1 MQNERLH
8 TLSTFALA
16 IDLDI
21 YTFSSIQTSNT
32 HMMVKLA
39 KVIKNLE
46 LVNTNITQLQTEVTY
61 FKQLTILI
69 LLVAVATITTTGPIV
84 TISIKTTLVSIVV
97 F

>member
-1 MQNERLH
+1 
-8 TLSTFALA
+8 
-16 IDLDI
+16 
-21 YTFSSIQTSNT
+21 
-32 HMMVKLA
+32 MMVKLA
-39 KVIKNLE
+39 EVIKNLE